1 MEKKQNFTLE
11 KLQAVKDNPKGL
23 CDMLD
28 QIAWYNYTGEL
39 DFLIMTLWY
48 VSQMRINIQAQ
59 QTHHVHRMST
69 RERELSGIS
78 LRYIAR
84 TLVGILAMPS
94 RRGRLKALVQ
104 NIDPE
109 RLALF
114 MRTPDAEDR
123 VLKKGSIVT
132 IDAICCVIYYFEQT
146 ECEKVNPFALPLSE
160 VMKLAELK
168 ALRHLPDWQRERLAN
183 AEPCSW
189 YKHDFLPI

>member
-11 KLQAVKDNPKGL
+11 NLQTVKDNPKGL

-59 QTHHVHRMST
+59 QTRHVHRMST
-69 RERELSGIS
+69 RKRELSGIS

-94 RRGRLKALVQ
+94 RRERLKALVQ

-123 VLKKGSIVT
+123 VLKKGTAVT

-146 ECEKVNPFALPLSE
+146 GCEKVAPYAAPLST
-160 VMKLAELK
+160 VMRQTELK
-168 ALRHLPDWQRERLAN
+168 AFKYLPDWLRERLAT

-189 YKHDFLPI
+189 YKHNFLPI